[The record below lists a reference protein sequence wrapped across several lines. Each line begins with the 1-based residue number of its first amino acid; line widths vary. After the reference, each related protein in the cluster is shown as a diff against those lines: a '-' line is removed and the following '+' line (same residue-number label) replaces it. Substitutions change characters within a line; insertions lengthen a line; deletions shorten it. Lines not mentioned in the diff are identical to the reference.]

1 MNKIKENPN
10 YNFNPGL
17 SLIDLRITGPQSGP
31 GFRKADL
38 SAYPGLNLKSKIV
51 LPYLPNKRHPRKS
64 AAFERKKKVN
74 KRRGPDI
81 IEV

>member
-1 MNKIKENPN
+1 MLLNKIKENPD

-64 AAFERKKKVN
+64 AAFGTKK
-74 KRRGPDI
+74 
-81 IEV
+81 